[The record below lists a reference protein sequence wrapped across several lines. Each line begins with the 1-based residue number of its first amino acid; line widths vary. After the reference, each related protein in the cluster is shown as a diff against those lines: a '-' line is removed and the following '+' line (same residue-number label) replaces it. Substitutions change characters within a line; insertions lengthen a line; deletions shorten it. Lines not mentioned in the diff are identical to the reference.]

1 VLVTHEEDIARY
13 ASRIIA
19 FRDGRVRSDTVV
31 PDPVDAAA
39 ALAALPKEDAA

>member
-1 VLVTHEEDIARY
+1 
-13 ASRIIA
+13 
-19 FRDGRVRSDTVV
+19 VRSDTVV